1 MAKLLI
7 VDDNEQILQIL
18 SRYAQAQGH
27 QAVLA
32 RTGPQ
37 ALEAFAAQ
45 EPDLVLLDVMLPGMD
60 GFAVCREIR
69 ARSLTPVIMITA
81 RSDDEDRIL
90 GLDTGADDYVV
101 KPFSPGEVMARVRA
115 VLRRVPPPAQPD
127 VFRCGGLEIDLQT
140 FGVRVAGQPVA
151 LTRRAAEILWTLARR
166 PRQVFT
172 REMLLDLLWGP
183 DYLGDV
189 RAVDSQ
195 IKRMRSALAGLPG
208 RDFEIR
214 TVWGVGYQFEA
225 IQ

>member
-27 QAVLA
+27 QTVLA

-37 ALEAFAAQ
+37 ALELFAAQ
-45 EPDLVLLDVMLPGMD
+45 QPDLVLLDVMLPGMD
-60 GFAVCREIR
+60 GFGVCREIR

-115 VLRRVPPPAQPD
+115 VLRRVPPPAHPD
-127 VFRCGGLEIDLQT
+127 VFRCGSLEIDLQT

-151 LTRRAAEILWTLARR
+151 LTRREAAPW
-166 PRQVFT
+166 
-172 REMLLDLLWGP
+172 
-183 DYLGDV
+183 
-189 RAVDSQ
+189 
-195 IKRMRSALAGLPG
+195 
-208 RDFEIR
+208 
-214 TVWGVGYQFEA
+214 
-225 IQ
+225 

>member
-1 MAKLLI
+1 
-7 VDDNEQILQIL
+7 
-18 SRYAQAQGH
+18 
-27 QAVLA
+27 
-32 RTGPQ
+32 
-37 ALEAFAAQ
+37 
-45 EPDLVLLDVMLPGMD
+45 MLPGMD
-60 GFAVCREIR
+60 GFGVCREIR

-90 GLDTGADDYVV
+90 GLDTGTDDYVV
-101 KPFSPGEVMARVRA
+101 KPFFPGEVMARVRA
-115 VLRRVPPPAQPD
+115 VLRRVAPPAQPD

-140 FGVRVAGQPVA
+140 FVVRVAGQPVA
-151 LTRRAAEILWTLARR
+151 LTRQAAEILWTLARR

-214 TVWGVGYQFEA
+214 TVWGAGYQFEA
-225 IQ
+225 I